1 MILNGI
7 PKICESTAPF
17 CEVVFQQH
25 PLLNLYSSGKNYLK
39 ELLNYFLQE
48 KLDFSRVHFPVLK
61 VMSAISIRLCPSLK
75 LCTLLLVLQSQTM
88 SITLCLLFP
97 SALLLK
103 NNWGLDRKLEVHEFI
118 ALHLKM
124 PLIEHY
130 GGIHTIT

>member
-1 MILNGI
+1 MVFRKFQYTLG
-7 PKICESTAPF
+7 ESTAPF

-25 PLLNLYSSGKNYLK
+25 PLLHLYSSGKNCWK

-48 KLDFSRVHFPVLK
+48 KLDFSSVHFPVLK
-61 VMSAISIRLCPSLK
+61 VMSAISTRLCPSLK
-75 LCTLLLVLQSQTM
+75 LCTLLVILQSQTM

-97 SALLLK
+97 SALHLK

-124 PLIEHY
+124 PLMEH
-130 GGIHTIT
+130 